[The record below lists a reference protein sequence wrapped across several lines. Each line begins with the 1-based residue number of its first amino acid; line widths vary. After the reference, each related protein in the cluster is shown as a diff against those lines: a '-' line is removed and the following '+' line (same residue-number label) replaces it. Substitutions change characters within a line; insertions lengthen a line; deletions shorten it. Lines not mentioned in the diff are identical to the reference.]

1 MPKLKEKSLRV
12 IEFSGKKSDWKIWSV
27 KWLARASKKGYKRLV
42 DGTAAIPN
50 EHSYQTACVA
60 TEPTPLDTK

>member
-1 MPKLKEKSLRV
+1 MPKLEEKSLRV